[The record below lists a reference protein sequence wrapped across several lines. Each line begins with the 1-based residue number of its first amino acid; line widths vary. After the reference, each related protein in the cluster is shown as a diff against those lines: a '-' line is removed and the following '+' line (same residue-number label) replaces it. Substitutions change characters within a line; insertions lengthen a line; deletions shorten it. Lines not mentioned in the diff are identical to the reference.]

1 MKYRSKQSP
10 DMKINLKKTSLLGE
24 DLGFGAAVIVGEP
37 YNIFYQSHIHFYVQF
52 FVFVGVKVHQIW

>member
-1 MKYRSKQSP
+1 
-10 DMKINLKKTSLLGE
+10 MKINLKKTSLLGE